1 MKPSLLAWCA
11 LAVGM
16 FVVLGGFIGL
26 AAAAPSGNGSGYA
39 VVRFAD
45 ASLSEY
51 TGSLAGYPATQPA
64 TGHKLDL
71 SSAASMRYQ
80 GLLGMEHANYKAW
93 LHSNAPQ
100 VQVLREYTLAF
111 NGVAVQLNGAS
122 VNSLTHGPDAV
133 DAEAS
138 WLYQPTMDFSNPIIG
153 SPEVWSQ
160 IVPSATDTSSLFSGL
175 YENLASI
182 KVGVIDAGILDTHP
196 FIASCRADNPVVHR
210 GPYFSGMPFGIP
222 IVNDHGT
229 HVAGTIGGC
238 LMTDE
243 PNLGGGQLMPYA
255 SSADS
260 LGYLSGVAPGVTLY
274 DYNVFPGMG
283 VGYYQKQG
291 SAFSQDIMQ
300 AVEDSVRD
308 GIDVISLSLGGGVQ
322 GPHDL
327 LAEAING
334 AVDAGTIAVVAA
346 GNAGPNLMTV
356 ESPGTAANAITV
368 AASSDPHFPAV
379 PVSPDGQ
386 GPYPGVPGDFAKFAG
401 TVTASY
407 AWTTPKGACSQVTN
421 DLTGKIAV
429 INRGTCSF
437 STKIRNAQQAHAVG
451 VIMNNSVAGDP
462 TAMAQDGTP
471 NQPTI
476 PAIMVANDVG
486 PKFAASGGTV
496 TIDGSSIQEFVSPFK
511 DVIAS
516 FSGRGPTP
524 YNFLLKPDVTAPGVN
539 VLSSVWSLDT
549 SSGTPVYTP
558 YYAFF
563 QGTSMATP
571 HVTGSV
577 VLLLAQHPGWS
588 PEEVK
593 SALVNNAKRPV
604 YSTVAMT
611 SGANALARGG
621 GRLDIPAATSAPV
634 SLYPASLSFGITMG
648 NAPILGAISVSV
660 TSLGAAESCAV
671 SVASA
676 YLSVPSS
683 VSVSAGGTASFTVS
697 LNAGRGLTAPFYT
710 GDVVLACT
718 GAGVTT
724 TLRMPYLFVA
734 GGSNGYLQ
742 GNMISNHSLGTEMA
756 PEGYAAGAWV
766 E

>member
-133 DAEAS
+133 DAESS

-260 LGYLSGVAPGVTLY
+260 LEYLSGVAPGVTLY

-308 GIDVISLSLGGGVQ
+308 GMDVISLSLGGGVQ

-334 AVDAGTIAVVAA
+334 AVDAGMIAVVAA